1 MACYLARRAGCAC
14 PDALALVMGGR
25 RHARLRLRLFCQSE
39 AFFFETAGSVAFFSN
54 VAVS

>member
-14 PDALALVMGGR
+14 PDAPALVMGGR
-25 RHARLRLRLFCQSE
+25 RHARLRLRPFCQSE
-39 AFFFETAGSVAFFSN
+39 AFFFDAAGSEAFFSN